1 MVSERRIPV
10 RAGRGAIGVVFALSW
25 AAAVVA
31 GAQGAVDHGKTVRD
45 GVYSK
50 EQATRG
56 RATYDNKCS
65 ECHDGGSMGPEL
77 WGSGFLS
84 RWSNKSV
91 HALYDV
97 IAKSM
102 PADAPGTLN
111 ENELL
116 DVVAYVVQANGFPA
130 GDTPLTTASG
140 LETMMFVADK

>member
-1 MVSERRIPV
+1 MQVAARSVSSSRFRGSRRLLPLV
-10 RAGRGAIGVVFALSW
+10 RASVG
-25 AAAVVA
+25 
-31 GAQGAVDHGKTVRD
+31 HGKTVRD

-56 RATYDNKCS
+56 RGTYDGKCS

-84 RWSNKSV
+84 RWNNKDV
-91 HALYDV
+91 QALYDL

-102 PADAPGTLN
+102 PADAPGTLS

-130 GDTPLTTASG
+130 GDTPLTKSG
-140 LETMMFVADK
+140 LETMMFVAEK